1 MSKMKWLQLRFLG
14 GILAALSV
22 LLAVACGAAAEP
34 TPTAVAIPTP
44 TQAAPVPTA
53 TPTRVAPGPVATPT
67 ATSTPTPKPS
77 PTAEAVTTK
86 VKRGGV
92 LRDSTASDPSSF
104 DPHLASIAADIPANG
119 NVYSYLLLNT
129 KDYEL
134 VCDLCTTWSLDD
146 GGKTMVFNLV
156 KNAFFEDGSPLTSKD
171 VVYSLKKMIGQVDG
185 VISPRC
191 GILKEYIANVKE
203 PFEAADAYTVK
214 IHLTNPSQA
223 VAPSLAMLYCAIL
236 KDGTT
241 RAAVQTK
248 PNGSG
253 PFRIGKWDKGSS
265 FQLVPTPNYW
275 KKDAN
280 GVTLPYLN
288 GLEIK
293 IILDPTARLAA
304 ALTGRVDRGSA
315 SGLGPDQWKLF
326 QDFVNKGNGTW
337 RATSISK
344 LMGGAIMNVTKPPF
358 DNKKLRLAVNLAL
371 DRRSGTEILYNGRA
385 APALYQSSDWPWAR
399 TPEEIWDKVPG
410 WGTGAKKQ
418 QEIEQAKQLMKEA
431 GYPNGLSV
439 IQNGANWED
448 YHILLNEWMSPQL
461 GRIGVNTQIKLLD
474 RGPFTP
480 KMASLDYALT
490 AYIFGYAQSDPDEF
504 LGAYFITGAARNWTG
519 FSDRRIDDLYVKQ
532 KAEGDPQKRNILVRQ
547 AEDILLEEMPIAP
560 MPARGSDSILW
571 WYWKGSYDTSI
582 GYTAGRYEFS
592 YDGRVQ

>member
-1 MSKMKWLQLRFLG
+1 MR
-14 GILAALSV
+14 LA
-22 LLAVACGAAAEP
+22 
-34 TPTAVAIPTP
+34 
-44 TQAAPVPTA
+44 
-53 TPTRVAPGPVATPT
+53 
-67 ATSTPTPKPS
+67 
-77 PTAEAVTTK
+77 
-86 VKRGGV
+86 
-92 LRDSTASDPSSF
+92 TASDPTSF
-104 DPHLASIAADIPANG
+104 DPHLASIAADLPASG
-119 NVYSYLLLNT
+119 NLYSYLLLNR
-129 KDYEL
+129 KEYEL
-134 VCDLCTTWSLDD
+134 VCDLCTSWSLEA

-156 KNAFFEDGSPLTSKD
+156 KNASFEDGSPLTSKD

-191 GILKEYIANVKE
+191 GILKEYIADVKE

-214 IHLTNPSQA
+214 IHLTNPSGA
-223 VAPSLAMLYCAIL
+223 VAPSLAMLYCAIH

-253 PFRIGKWDKGSS
+253 PFRIGKWDKGSL

-275 KKDAN
+275 KKDAT
-280 GVTLPYLN
+280 GVALPYIDR
-288 GLEIK
+288 LEIQ

-304 ALTGRVDRGSA
+304 TLTGRVDRGSA

-326 QDFVNKGNGTW
+326 QAFVDQGKGSW
-337 RATSISK
+337 RFEYGK

-358 DNKKLRLAVNLAL
+358 DNKKLRQAVNLAL
-371 DRRSGTEILYNGRA
+371 DRKSGTAILYNGRA
-385 APALYQSSDWPWAR
+385 QPALYQSQDWTGAR

-418 QEIEQAKQLMKEA
+418 QEIEQAKQLMKDA
-431 GYPNGLSV
+431 GLGGGLSV

-461 GRIGVNTQIKLLD
+461 GRIGVNTTIKLLD

-480 KMASLDYALT
+480 KMASLDYALN
-490 AYIFGYAQSDPDEF
+490 AYIYGYAQSDPDEF

-519 FSDRRIDDLYVKQ
+519 FSDRRIDDLYRQQ
-532 KAEGDPQKRNILVRQ
+532 KAEGDPQKRNALVRQ
-547 AEDILLEEMPIAP
+547 AEDILLDEMPIAP
-560 MPARGSDSILW
+560 MPARAGDSLLW
-571 WYWKGSYDTSI
+571 WYWKGWYETNI
-582 GYTAGRYEFS
+582 GYTQDRYEYS